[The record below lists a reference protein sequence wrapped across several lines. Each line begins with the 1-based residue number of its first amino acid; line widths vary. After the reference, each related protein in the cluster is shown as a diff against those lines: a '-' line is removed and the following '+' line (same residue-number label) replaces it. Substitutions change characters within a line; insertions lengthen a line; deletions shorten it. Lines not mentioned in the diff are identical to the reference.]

1 MKFLGGNLTNLAIA
15 LSFSNISTFQEFPKR
30 FERSKAIERL
40 ERLERTDL
48 RDERSIAIEP
58 FDRTQGRLLERL
70 ELAIAWVKGVSTD
83 SQAVCN
89 CLDDRVHG
97 GN

>member
-1 MKFLGGNLTNLAIA
+1 MEVPGQGNRL
-15 LSFSNISTFQEFPKR
+15 
-30 FERSKAIERL
+30 ERLEQGEAVERL
-40 ERLERTDL
+40 ERLERTDP
-48 RDERSIAIEP
+48 RDERSIAIE
-58 FDRTQGRLLERL
+58 LLERL

-89 CLDDRVHG
+89 RLDDRVQG

>member
-48 RDERSIAIEP
+48 RDERSIAIE
-58 FDRTQGRLLERL
+58 RLERL